1 MIWETLFGSYYRP
14 SRTPDPMDREQ
25 TKVDH
30 VSDSGTHGTHGAH
43 STHTLAMMCHQ
54 KVMVDDLRATIATLA
69 GRHGLGLII
78 TQGDTTMACGPRAE
92 ACLKF
97 IMEEGEIR
105 GLKYSGPATRPK
117 DFMSF
122 SPLKHVQDVELGLV
136 YDMYEHSPR
145 YDDTVKKICETVASL
160 PCLSSVS
167 LSVVDVGR
175 SYRMEN
181 YTSFRPNLSFLGQ
194 VFAQAHCLLSLELDL
209 YGARLSDQIPWIAE
223 NLVKG
228 CDSLKSVH
236 LCLGMNEMTHIEV
249 HRLLEHLRSLYAK
262 PGLSSVYLDLSS
274 SFLDGQVDGP
284 ALRTLLTGLSVGS
297 LTLDLSMNNNM
308 LKGDGLL
315 GGLSNLG
322 PDTKFLGVTLRDND
336 LRCADINNLA
346 VCLTGREWDVRVDT
360 IHKPMYY
367 NEHLDGDRALA
378 KGFLQREGREGR
390 DGVRAYRKTELVT
403 GPTQHKLLSIV

>member
-1 MIWETLFGSYYRP
+1 MSLSLRDLTLKYVMGEYAL
-14 SRTPDPMDREQ
+14 
-25 TKVDH
+25 VDLL
-30 VSDSGTHGTHGAH
+30 A
-43 STHTLAMMCHQ
+43 LAMMCDQ
-54 KVMVDDLRATIATLA
+54 KVMIDDLRATIATLA
-69 GRHGLGLII
+69 GRHGLELII
-78 TQGDTTMACGPRAE
+78 TQGDTTTARGPRPK
-92 ACLKF
+92 ACLEF
-97 IMEEGEIR
+97 IVEEGKIR

-175 SYRMEN
+175 SYRMED

-236 LCLGMNEMTHIEV
+236 LCLGMNEMTQIQV
-249 HRLLEHLRSLYAK
+249 HRLLDHLRSLYAK

-274 SFLDGQVDGP
+274 SFLDGLLDGP

-297 LTLDLSMNNNM
+297 LT
-308 LKGDGLL
+308 
-315 GGLSNLG
+315 
-322 PDTKFLGVTLRDND
+322 
-336 LRCADINNLA
+336 A
-346 VCLTGREWDVRVDT
+346 
-360 IHKPMYY
+360 
-367 NEHLDGDRALA
+367 
-378 KGFLQREGREGR
+378 
-390 DGVRAYRKTELVT
+390 
-403 GPTQHKLLSIV
+403 